1 MHTSDCVFA
10 GIDVSKATL
19 DIAVG
24 RDGQTWRV
32 GNDLDGIQSAILRL
46 KPFSPELVVVE
57 STGGLERPVLN
68 AFVSAGLPISLVN
81 PGRVRQFARSAG
93 LLAKTDKIDARLLA
107 HFAEAIQPRPTTLPS
122 EQEQYLAMLSDR
134 RRQVLGMRVAEINRL
149 NTVPEPMRKFV
160 EASIEFLNRQLAEL
174 QAEIDAFIQ
183 NDPVFKAK
191 RDLLLSVPGVGKVTC
206 AVLIGD
212 LPELGQLNQK
222 QIAALVGVAPFNS
235 DSGNRRG
242 NRAIKAGRSSVRNVL
257 FMAALAAIRCNPII
271 KSFYNRLIAKG
282 KPKKVAI
289 VACMRKLLVILNAM
303 IRDAKPW
310 SLSHS

>member
-1 MHTSDCVFA
+1 MNTSDCVFA

-24 RDGQTWRV
+24 RTGHTWRV
-32 GNDLDGIQSAILRL
+32 GNDLDGIQSAIQRLRS
-46 KPFSPELVVVE
+46 FNPELVVVE
-57 STGGLERPVLN
+57 STGGLERPLLS
-68 AFVSAGLPISLVN
+68 AFVSAGLPISLIN

-160 EASIEFLNRQLAEL
+160 EASIDFLNRQVAEL

-183 NDPVFKAK
+183 NDPAFQAK
-191 RDLLLSVPGVGKVTC
+191 NDLLLSVPGVGKVTS

>member
-1 MHTSDCVFA
+1 MNTSDCVFA
-10 GIDVSKATL
+10 GIDVSKAAL

-24 RDGQTWRV
+24 RNGHTWRV
-32 GNDLDGIQSAILRL
+32 GNDLDGIQSAIQRLR
-46 KPFSPELVVVE
+46 PFNPELVVVE
-57 STGGLERPVLN
+57 STGGLERPLLS
-68 AFVSAGLPISLVN
+68 AFVSAGLPISLIN

-160 EASIEFLNRQLAEL
+160 EASIDFLNRQLAEL

-183 NDPVFKAK
+183 NDPAFRAK
-191 RDLLLSVPGVGKVTC
+191 NDLLLSVPGVGKVTS

>member
-1 MHTSDCVFA
+1 MNTSDCVFA

-24 RDGQTWRV
+24 RTGHTWRV
-32 GNDLDGIQSAILRL
+32 GNDLDGIQSAIQRLRS
-46 KPFSPELVVVE
+46 FNPELVVVE
-57 STGGLERPVLN
+57 STGGLERPLLS
-68 AFVSAGLPISLVN
+68 AFVSAGLPISLIN

-160 EASIEFLNRQLAEL
+160 EASIDFLNRQLAEL

-183 NDPVFKAK
+183 NDPAFRTKN
-191 RDLLLSVPGVGKVTC
+191 DLLLSVPGVGKVTS